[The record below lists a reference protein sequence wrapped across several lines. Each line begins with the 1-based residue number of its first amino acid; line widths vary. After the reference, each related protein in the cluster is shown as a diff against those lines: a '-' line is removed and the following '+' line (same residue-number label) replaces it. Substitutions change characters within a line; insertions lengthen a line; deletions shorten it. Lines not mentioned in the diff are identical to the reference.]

1 MNNYN
6 QTIEKFLAKEI
17 LQFLEDM
24 KNLQVSICNKEPNI
38 KELKKNFE
46 KKKSNLYKEALKY
59 SKTEN
64 NIHNQISQDNRSY
77 IVLKYFP

>member
-17 LQFLEDM
+17 LQFLDDM

-46 KKKSNLYKEALKY
+46 KKK
-59 SKTEN
+59 
-64 NIHNQISQDNRSY
+64 I
-77 IVLKYFP
+77 